1 MILIRLG
8 IPRRGAHLIRRK
20 SSSLAPKATVLQ
32 ELDERGF
39 VAAIT
44 RYVCIKR

>member
-1 MILIRLG
+1 MVLIRLSVSK
-8 IPRRGAHLIRRK
+8 RGAHLFHRK
-20 SSSLAPKATVLQ
+20 SSTLAPKATVLQ

-44 RYVCIKR
+44 R

>member
-1 MILIRLG
+1 MVLIRLSV
-8 IPRRGAHLIRRK
+8 PKRGVRLFCRK
-20 SSSLAPKATVLQ
+20 SLTIAPKTTVLQ

-44 RYVCIKR
+44 RYV